1 MTTIDPKRRM
11 LLRCV
16 GGLAGITAL
25 TPTTL
30 LTACK
35 DSAAAGTKHEGAGHY
50 GLENGPFDVDLR
62 LRAQPDTA
70 PILHGTPSEVWR
82 YTADLRGGP
91 ADTLATVGD
100 SYTGPLIRLRRGQ
113 RFHARLENGLPEDTT
128 VHWHGLHVPSDVDGQ
143 PRLPIKPGE
152 AMTVAFEV
160 RDRAGLYWY
169 HPHPHGPNG
178 GRVGFQ
184 SYAGLAGPLVIE
196 DEAERALGLPAGDQE
211 MILVLQDRRFAGD
224 NELTYIGS
232 GMGTMM
238 TRMRGFLGDRI
249 LVNGRPDAAREV
261 ATRPYRLRILNGSNS
276 RIYKLAWSDG
286 RPMTVLGTDGGL
298 LAAPGQYPYVT
309 LAPAQRI
316 DLWVDLSTNDPG
328 DELRLLSDSY
338 QAGMM
343 DNMMGDGMG
352 DGCKRDGRRAGMM
365 GNMMGGSE
373 LPAGA
378 RFDILTLRVTRRE
391 RGKERLPKR
400 LAEDLQPPPVDR
412 DTPAR
417 RFKLSRVMMR
427 GFAINGRQFKGAT
440 VADDEIV
447 RLGKTEVWEFV
458 NDSMMPHPMHVHG
471 LQFAVVGREPIGGRR
486 HWSGLAAG
494 LVDAGRR
501 DTVLVLP
508 GERVRIA
515 VTFAD
520 FEGLYIY
527 HCHNMEHED
536 NGMMRYYRVRA

>member
-1 MTTIDPKRRM
+1 MTTIDPRRRM

-25 TPTTL
+25 TPTAL

-35 DSAAAGTKHEGAGHY
+35 DNAAAGTKREGAGHY
-50 GLENGPFDVDLR
+50 GLENGPFDVDIR
-62 LRAQPDTA
+62 LRARPDTV
-70 PILHGTPSEVWR
+70 PILPGTPSEVWR
-82 YTADLRGGP
+82 YTAELRNGP
-91 ADTLATVGD
+91 ADTITPVGD

-113 RFHARLENGLPEDTT
+113 RFHARLENSLPEDTT
-128 VHWHGLHVPSDVDGQ
+128 VHWHGLHVPPDVDGQ
-143 PRLPIKPGE
+143 PRLPIKPDE
-152 AMTVAFEV
+152 AMTVAFDV

-169 HPHPHGPNG
+169 HPHPHGPDG

-249 LVNGRPDAAREV
+249 LVNGQPDSAREV

-298 LAAPGQYPYVT
+298 LAAPRQYPFVA

-316 DLWVDLSTNDPG
+316 DLWVDLSANDPG

-343 DNMMGDGMG
+343 DNMMGG
-352 DGCKRDGRRAGMM
+352 GMM
-365 GNMMGGSE
+365 GSGMMGGAD
-373 LPAGA
+373 LPAGTRVPLLA
-378 RFDILTLRVTRRE
+378 LRVTRRE
-391 RGKERLPKR
+391 RGKERLPER
-400 LAEDLQPPPVDR
+400 LAEDLQTPPVER
-412 DTPAR
+412 DTPLR
-417 RFKLSRVMMR
+417 RFKLGMVMMR
-427 GFAINGRQFKGAT
+427 GFAINGRRFEGAT
-440 VADDEIV
+440 VADHEIV
-447 RLGKTEVWEFV
+447 PLGHTEVWEFV

-471 LQFAVVGREPIGGRR
+471 LQFAVVGREQIGGRR
-486 HWSGLAAG
+486 GWSGLAAG
-494 LVDAGRR
+494 LVDSGLH

-508 GERVRIA
+508 GERVRVA
-515 VTFAD
+515 LTFAD
-520 FEGLYIY
+520 FEGLYLY

-536 NGMMRYYRVRA
+536 NGMMRYYRVRS

>member
-1 MTTIDPKRRM
+1 MNDIDPTRRT
-11 LLRCV
+11 LLRRI
-16 GGLAGITAL
+16 GGTAAVTAL
-25 TPTTL
+25 SPGL
-30 LTACK
+30 LLSACGNGTSAGERSATA
-35 DSAAAGTKHEGAGHY
+35 ARY
-50 GLENGPFDVDLR
+50 GLERGPFDVDLR
-62 LRAQPDTA
+62 LRAQPGTA
-70 PILHGTPSEVWR
+70 PILPGTPSEVWR
-82 YTADLRGGP
+82 YTAELRNGP
-91 ADTLATVGD
+91 ADTITPVGD

-113 RFHARLENGLPEDTT
+113 RFRARLENGLPEDTT
-128 VHWHGLHVPSDVDGQ
+128 VHWHGLHVPPDVDGQ

-211 MILVLQDRRFAGD
+211 MILILQDRRFAGD

-238 TRMRGFLGDRI
+238 TRMRGFLGDRV
-249 LVNGRPDAAREV
+249 LVNGQPDAAREV
-261 ATRPYRLRILNGSNS
+261 ATRAYRLRILNGSNA

-298 LAAPGQYPYVT
+298 LAAPRQYPFVT
-309 LAPAQRI
+309 LAPAQRV
-316 DLWVDLSTNDPG
+316 DLWVDLSANDPG
-328 DELRLLSDSY
+328 DELRLLSGSY

-343 DNMMGDGMG
+343 DNMMGGGMG
-352 DGCKRDGRRAGMM
+352 DGCKRGGRRGGMM
-365 GNMMGGSE
+365 GNMMGGSD

-378 RFDILTLRVTRRE
+378 HFPLLRLQITRRE
-391 RGKERLPKR
+391 RSGESLRERL
-400 LAEDLQPPPVDR
+400 ADDLQLPAIDR
-412 DTPAR
+412 DTPVR
-417 RFKLSRVMMR
+417 RFRLDMAMMR
-427 GFAINGRQFKGAT
+427 GFTINGRRFEGAT
-440 VADDEIV
+440 VADDEVV
-447 RLGKTEVWEFV
+447 RLGDTEVWEFF

-471 LQFAVVGREPIGGRR
+471 LQFAVVGREQVGGGRG
-486 HWSGLAAG
+486 WSGLASG
-494 LVDAGRR
+494 LVDAGWH

-515 VTFAD
+515 LTFED
-520 FEGLYIY
+520 FSGLYLY